1 LLTQDVLT
9 YIEDHATEAKQL
21 LMELAQIPAPSHH
34 EEKRA
39 VFCKV
44 WLEANGAKG
53 VFIDDALNVVY
64 PVNCDNGGPVVVVMA
79 HTDVV
84 FPDTEALPLKVE
96 DGKICCPGVGDDTAN
111 LVALLMAAKYVAQMG
126 ITPHGCGMLFV
137 ANSCEEGL
145 GDLKGSKKIM
155 QTYGGRIRE
164 FISFDGYSNGVVN
177 KAVGSKRYEVTIETE
192 GGHSYGRF
200 GNPNA
205 IAYMASLINSLYSL
219 KVPQRGKTTY
229 NVGVISGGTSV
240 NTIAQNATM
249 LYEFRSDDRLDLAE
263 MEEHFNAAIAYYR
276 TKGITVDAK
285 LIGDRPCMGEVDPVR
300 HGAMVERAA
309 NAIFEHF
316 GFEAGTHS
324 ASTDCNIPLSMG
336 VPAICLGC
344 CLGDGAH
351 TRQEYVYE
359 DSLVP
364 GLKLCLDLVLDYY
377 E

>member
-1 LLTQDVLT
+1 MLTQEVLT

-44 WLEANGAKG
+44 WLEANGAQG
-53 VFIDDALNVVY
+53 VYIDDALNVVY
-64 PVNCDNGGPVVVVMA
+64 PVNCSNGGPIVVVMA

-84 FPDTEALPLKVE
+84 FPDTEPLPLIVE

-111 LVALLMAAKYVAQMG
+111 LVALLMAAKYVATRG
-126 ITPHGCGMLFV
+126 ITPRGCGMLFV

-155 QTYGGRIRE
+155 QTYGNRIRE
-164 FISFDGYSNGVVN
+164 FISFDGYSHGVVN
-177 KAVGSKRYEVTIETE
+177 KAVGSKRYNVTIETE

-200 GNPNA
+200 GNRNA
-205 IAYMASLINSLYSL
+205 IACMASLIDFLYSL
-219 KVPQRGKTTY
+219 KVPERGKTTY

-240 NTIAQNATM
+240 NTIAQNAAM
-249 LYEFRSDDRLDLAE
+249 QYEFRSDDRLDLEE
-263 MEEHFNAAIAYYR
+263 MEKHFDAAIAYYR
-276 TKGITVDAK
+276 TKGITVNVE
-285 LIGDRPCMGEVDPVR
+285 LIGDRPCMGEVDRER
-300 HGAMVERAA
+300 HGAMVERARA
-309 NAIFEHF
+309 AIAEHF

-324 ASTDCNIPLSMG
+324 ASTDCNIPLSQG

-344 CLGDGAH
+344 CIGDGAH
-351 TRQEYVYE
+351 TREEYVLE

-364 GLKLCLDLVLDYY
+364 GFKLCLDMVLGYY
-377 E
+377 M